1 MEALGRPVPVAVAV
15 MVVLKVGNE
24 CEGVE
29 KPEGTWRECSEGL
42 TGVPVM
48 IDTLKSGVAAL
59 DEGKSTVSV
68 TDLVEV
74 RLLVRVGGGWLRVL
88 DGCWVMGGSRERGT
102 YSGKARGRLA
112 ASDGRG
118 VSTAMGDS
126 VDVANAGLRRERLL
140 SH

>member
-29 KPEGTWRECSEGL
+29 KPEGTWWECSDGL

-48 IDTLKSGVAAL
+48 MDTLKSGVAAL

-74 RLLVRVGGGWLRVL
+74 KLLVRVGGCLRAL
-88 DGCWVMGGSRERGT
+88 DRCWVMGGT
-102 YSGKARGRLA
+102 RGRVL
-112 ASDGRG
+112 
-118 VSTAMGDS
+118 T
-126 VDVANAGLRRERLL
+126 VA
-140 SH
+140 

>member
-48 IDTLKSGVAAL
+48 MDTLKSGVAAL
-59 DEGKSTVSV
+59 DEGETTVSV
-68 TDLVEV
+68 TSLVDV
-74 RLLVRVGGGWLRVL
+74 RLLVRVGGGCFSCVNWLL
-88 DGCWVMGGSRERGT
+88 G
-102 YSGKARGRLA
+102 
-112 ASDGRG
+112 DGRIKRE
-118 VSTAMGDS
+118 GDLQWQS
-126 VDVANAGLRRERLL
+126 SGA
-140 SH
+140 SCSQ